1 LCARRFGLPSFI
13 VTFAVVAASA
23 AAVGCSAV
31 EVNPGPMSPDIFAT
45 HEVRSDHGMVA
56 SGSIEA
62 TLAGVA
68 ILEQG
73 GSAVDA
79 AVAAAFALGVA
90 DPGGSGLGG
99 MTYVLMYFADGRAV
113 AIDGTAPAPLAVDVT
128 RLRMLRESEHLYGYA
143 TAAVP
148 TTLATLR
155 RALERYGTMPMAQVL
170 QPAIEIAGRGY
181 LLNSNHITWLDNYL
195 SQILDSRYLRF
206 IVLDGGRDLG
216 RVGDRRCRPALATT
230 LRRLAILGPDA
241 FYRGYIAQQIE
252 DDMIRNGGFVRRVDL
267 ALVRVRELRPLR
279 ARYRDVEVISFPPP
293 GGGGTVVEALNILET
308 FPPEFLAED
317 SIERLQV
324 LVESFRIARADNR
337 NFSPNPNSVIAL
349 ADPPN
354 LSDEYAAARAQLIT
368 PGRAIE
374 DSRLNDAVGFRSLG
388 EHTTHLSVVD
398 RFGNAVSMTQT
409 LGRQYGAKV
418 ATPGLGFPYNCLLEI
433 FDYRNPAAPDY
444 LRSRGRYPTDM
455 APTIILKDGV
465 FMAAV
470 GSAGSERV
478 PPIVAQVVSNVVD
491 RKMAI
496 QDAVAAP
503 RVLWGGTDP
512 SKVYLEIR
520 SPITE
525 SDADALERFGF
536 EDIYRLRQPPR
547 LIDLAFFGGVNAV
560 AFDAATGVFTGVGDP
575 RRSGNA
581 EGPRVIAEPVGE
593 AR

>member
-1 LCARRFGLPSFI
+1 MVAF
-13 VTFAVVAASA
+13 VVVAALAS
-23 AAVGCSAV
+23 AVGCSRV
-31 EVNPGPMSPDIFAT
+31 EVNPVPASPGIFAT
-45 HEVRSDHGMVA
+45 REVRSDYGMVA

-62 TLAGVA
+62 TRAGVQ

-79 AVAAAFALGVA
+79 AVAAALALGVA

-99 MTYVLMYFADGRAV
+99 MTYVLMHFADGRAV
-113 AIDGTAPAPLAVDVT
+113 AIDGTAPAPLAVDAN
-128 RLRMLRESEHLYGYA
+128 RLRKLRESDHLYGYA

-148 TTLATLR
+148 TTLATLD
-155 RALERYGTMPMAQVL
+155 RALERYGTMTMAQVL
-170 QPAIEIAGRGY
+170 RPAIEIADDGY

-195 SQILDSRYLRF
+195 SQILDSRHLRF
-206 IVLDGGRDLG
+206 VVLDGGRDLG
-216 RVGDRRCRPALATT
+216 RVGDRICRPVLAKT
-230 LRRLAILGPDA
+230 LRSVAFHGPNA
-241 FYRGYIAQQIE
+241 FYRGPIAQQIE
-252 DDMIRNGGFVRRVDL
+252 DDMIRNGGYVRRHDL

-279 ARYRDVEVISFPPP
+279 AGYRGVEVVSFPPP

-308 FPPEFLAED
+308 FPSEFLAVD
-317 SIERLQV
+317 SVERLQV

-337 NFSPNPNSVIAL
+337 SFSSNPNRTAGHSG
-349 ADPPN
+349 PPN
-354 LSDEYAAARAQLIT
+354 LSDEYAEVRARLIT

-374 DSRLNDAVGFRSLG
+374 DSRLNDEGAFRSLG

-398 RFGNAVSMTQT
+398 RFGNAVSLTQT

-433 FDYRNPAAPDY
+433 FDYTHPLAPDY

-478 PPIVAQVVSNVVD
+478 PPIVAQVVSNLVD
-491 RKMAI
+491 RGMAI
-496 QDAVAAP
+496 RDAVAAP

-520 SPITE
+520 SPISE
-525 SDADALERFGF
+525 ADADALERFGF
-536 EDIYRLRQPPR
+536 EDIYRLRHPPR

-560 AFDAATGVFTGVGDP
+560 AFDAETGVFTGVGDP
-575 RRSGNA
+575 RRSGHA
-581 EGPRVIAEPVGE
+581 EGPRVVAEPGGE
-593 AR
+593 KQRSVR